1 MKRASS
7 LAARASLAALGVAT
21 VLVACSSEDT
31 CADDPACIA
40 PSPCTRLSF
49 TCEGGTVSVEIAD
62 DATDLPDGLSALAS
76 PGDVVL
82 RNDRVVAVID
92 ALDHPHYIAPS
103 GGAIVDLA
111 TATTNVDGLEH
122 VFQAT
127 GLLPGDAARYTA
139 LTVIEEPGLAAVQVR
154 GHLDGHPDQP
164 VVTRY
169 EVRPCEPGV
178 RVRTEVLNLEPDA
191 AVWTVTDGWY
201 WGGRSN
207 LPFVPHQG
215 VGFEYPEIELTSL
228 TDAFRAIPYLATL
241 PAAGSPVTYASVA
254 CNADR
259 LHGFHSEDVSAA
271 GTEPRVVPFRDYV
284 VFERFVAVAD
294 GRSVAP
300 AADVALEVRRQ
311 LFGEPWV
318 ELRGRVLT
326 GGTTPA
332 GGEGRATIQIARGDI
347 ATPAEERTPVTQVT
361 PADDGSFTARVPGA
375 GAYVLSVDTFGT
387 RSVEQEVSVGADGA
401 DAGTIDLAAPAD
413 LTVDVTLDGA
423 EDHALVL
430 LHPADDATRERV
442 EAHRPGEDDLCA
454 PLLGVPHGDSPACN
468 RVLVLGPT
476 GFAVPPGSYHVY
488 ATAGPFATI
497 ARAEVALAEGA
508 SETVTLALSRLPLQP
523 ASTLSGDFHVHGGAS
538 FDASIGDRDRVRAFL
553 AANVQVIV
561 ATEHDVVHDYADA
574 IAELGASDRMRL
586 VAGVESTGHVLFD
599 LVPDADFPQ
608 VIGHWNFWP
617 MTFSPSGPWRGAPW
631 DELAEPGALMQ
642 RMEEA
647 GWPADTGVAQL
658 NHPWDE
664 PDFGRDLGFPRAIGI
679 DAREPLPAMFDGTGP
694 GLFVRTP
701 DGSSFAND
709 DYHAQ
714 EVMNGSANRTFL
726 AFRALWFYLLG
737 EGVVRA
743 GTANSDSHAL
753 SGSVLGSPR
762 NLVWTDTTLDTF
774 DRASFDAA
782 VRAGRMIG
790 TNGPI
795 LELTATDASGAT
807 RGPSLEPFEPA
818 PETMLHLRVT
828 AAPWVPIDEVR
839 IVVNGEVVR
848 TLRDELSHPID
859 PFGADGLV
867 RFEGDF
873 ALADLIDVERG
884 DAWLIVEAG
893 HALMPAADLDC
904 DGIPDTGDND
914 GDGVIDA
921 RDVDVDP
928 TADTPLVLDATTAGG
943 CTDDVGPLRDPP
955 IPEDRDHPG
964 HVFAAVVPDGQPAS
978 FTNPLLLDL
987 DGGGYSGAPR

>member
-1 MKRASS
+1 M
-7 LAARASLAALGVAT
+7 
-21 VLVACSSEDT
+21 
-31 CADDPACIA
+31 
-40 PSPCTRLSF
+40 
-49 TCEGGTVSVEIAD
+49 VSVEIATE
-62 DATDLPDGLSALAS
+62 ATGLPGGLSALAS

-92 ALDHPHYIAPS
+92 ALDHPHYIAPT

-111 TATTNVDGLEH
+111 TTSTNVDGLEH

-127 GLLPGDAARYTA
+127 GLLPGDAARYTE
-139 LTVIEEPGLAAVQVR
+139 LRVIDEPGLAAVQVR

-164 VVTRY
+164 IVTRY
-169 EVRPCEPGV
+169 ELRPCEPGV
-178 RVRTEVLNLEPDA
+178 RVRTEVVNLEPDP

-207 LPFVPHQG
+207 LPFVPHRG
-215 VGFEYPEIELTSL
+215 VGFDYPEIELSAL
-228 TDAFRAIPYLATL
+228 TDAFRATPYLATL

-254 CNADR
+254 CNAER

-271 GTEPRVVPFRDYV
+271 GTEPRVVPFRDFV
-284 VFERFVAVAD
+284 VFERFIAVAD

-311 LFGEPWV
+311 LFDEPWV
-318 ELRGRVLT
+318 ELRGRVLA
-326 GGTTPA
+326 GGIEVA
-332 GGEGRATIQIARGDI
+332 GGEARATIHVARGDAAAPI
-347 ATPAEERTPVTQVT
+347 DERTPVTQVT
-361 PADDGSFTARVPGA
+361 PADDGTFGARVPA
-375 GAYVLSVDTFGT
+375 GGSYVLAVDAFG
-387 RSVEQEVSVGADGA
+387 RRVLEQTVTAGADGA
-401 DAGTIDLAAPAD
+401 DAGTIDLADPAE
-413 LTVDVTLDGA
+413 LTVNVTLDGA

-476 GFAVPPGSYHVY
+476 TFAVPPGLYHVY

-497 ARAEVALAEGA
+497 ARAEITLTEGAYETVSLALA
-508 SETVTLALSRLPLQP
+508 RLPHQP
-523 ASTLSGDFHVHGGAS
+523 AGTLSGDFHVHGGAS
-538 FDASIGDRDRVRAFL
+538 FDASIGDFDRVRAFL

-574 IAELGASDRMRL
+574 IAELGASERMEL

-617 MTFSPSGPWRGAPW
+617 MTFAPSGPWRGAPW
-631 DELAEPGALMQ
+631 DELVEPGALMT
-642 RMEEA
+642 RMAQA
-647 GWPADTGVAQL
+647 GWPAASGVAQL

-664 PDFGRDLGFPRAIGI
+664 ADFGRDLGFPRAIGL
-679 DAREPLPAMFDGTGP
+679 DARMPLPATFDGTGP
-694 GLFVRTP
+694 GLFHRVPAGT
-701 DGSSFAND
+701 SFANS

-714 EVMNGSANRTFL
+714 EVMNGSANRTYL
-726 AFRALWFYLLG
+726 AFRALWFYLLS

-762 NLVWTDTTLDTF
+762 NLVWSDTTLDAF
-774 DRASFDAA
+774 DRAEFDSAI
-782 VRAGRMIG
+782 RRGRMIG
-790 TNGPI
+790 TNGPVI
-795 LELTATDASGAT
+795 ELTASAGTGET
-807 RGPSLEPFEPA
+807 RTPSLEPFEPA
-818 PETMLHLRVT
+818 PDTVLHLRVT

-848 TLRDELSHPID
+848 TLRDELAHPTD
-859 PFGADGLV
+859 PFADDGLV
-867 RFEGDF
+867 RFEGDL

-884 DAWLIVEAG
+884 DAWLLVEAG
-893 HALMPAADLDC
+893 HPLMPAADLDC

-914 GDGVIDA
+914 GDGVIDG

-928 TADTPLVLDATTAGG
+928 TPATPLVLDATTAGG

-955 IPEDRDHPG
+955 IPTDRDHPG
-964 HVFAAVVPDGQPAS
+964 RVFASVVPDGQPAA

-987 DGGGYSGAPR
+987 DGGGYQGVAR